1 MAFIFNPRQLVLIT
15 CRGKTAILG
24 RERDAQDIIATS
36 WHSPASRDPPLY
48 AVFVS
53 NRLDF
58 ALNLLR
64 HSRVFCVNFIAYE
77 LRAQAAFC
85 GRHAGEHIDKFKE
98 TGLTAAECEKIDCPR
113 IAEAVAHIECELQE
127 DRTVGDHVV
136 LIGKIVASELK
147 DARAKRLFQLDENT
161 FTTTKD

>member
-1 MAFIFNPRQLVLIT
+1 MAIHDPRQLVLIT
-15 CRGKTAILG
+15 CRGKAVVLG
-24 RERDAQDIIATS
+24 KARDAQDIIATS
-36 WHSPASRDPPLY
+36 WHSPASQDPALY

-53 NRLDF
+53 NKLDF

-64 HSRVFCVNFIAYE
+64 HSRVFCVNFIVYE

-85 GRHAGEHIDKFKE
+85 ARHAGEHIDKFKE
-98 TGLTAAECEKIDCPR
+98 TELTGAECEKIDCPR

-127 DRTVGDHVV
+127 DRTIGDHVLLV
-136 LIGKIVASELK
+136 GKVVASEMK
-147 DARAKRLFQLDENT
+147 DARAKRLFQLGDA